1 MKLKKLQDPN
11 LITLNKNPLLN
22 PTGVKGVGPDN

>member
-11 LITLNKNPLLN
+11 LITLNKNQLLN